1 MKLLFITAIIVTL
14 IGLITSA
21 YKVGVIISDRR
32 RNKEWE
38 RRLP

>member
-1 MKLLFITAIIVTL
+1 MRMLFITAIIVTI

-21 YKVGVIISDRR
+21 YTVGVIISDRR

>member
-1 MKLLFITAIIVTL
+1 MITLLIIAIILTV

-21 YKVGVIISDRR
+21 YTVGVIISDRR

-38 RRLP
+38 RKLP